1 MWMFIFLL
9 LPVMGIAYI
18 GWHVWT
24 LVPLPAVWRVSI
36 IMAGVL
42 SFLMIFLNFRRAI
55 DDMPLP
61 LARLVYDI
69 GNSSVFILLY
79 LVVIFLVLDLGRLLH
94 LVRPQWMHQNF
105 PLTACIVIGM
115 FALFLYGNVHYH
127 HKVREELHL
136 TTDKPLA
143 RPLRIVMLSDL
154 HLGYHNPRKEL
165 ARWVDLINA
174 ENPDVVLIAGD
185 VIDMSMRPLVEEN
198 MAEEMRR
205 LEAPVYAC
213 LGNHEY
219 YSSEPL
225 AEQFYRDARIQL
237 LRDTCL
243 VVGDLCIMGR
253 DDRTNLRRRNIDE
266 LARMADHTKYIILE
280 NVRNLVAHDNGNT
293 WRTIRNHLVGLG
305 YRLTPE
311 PLIVSPHYFGV
322 PQLRERV
329 VVLGIY
335 DPKKANLPLTITFPK
350 PRGKSQCNLDTI
362 LEQDNHE
369 QAYQLSE
376 QEIDAINTWDEF
388 YHGIK
393 EKVIGFPIWLDWFK
407 VAPPTDPK

>member
-1 MWMFIFLL
+1 MFIFLL
-9 LPVMGIAYI
+9 LPVMGIVYI

-266 LARMADHTKYIILE
+266 LARMADHTKYTIL
-280 NVRNLVAHDNGNT
+280 LDHQPY
-293 WRTIRNHLVGLG
+293 HLEEAEQAGVDFQLSGHTHRGQVWPISWITDAL
-305 YRLTPE
+305 YE
-311 PLIVSPHYFGV
+311 CSFGSH
-322 PQLRERV
+322 Q
-329 VVLGIY
+329 
-335 DPKKANLPLTITFPK
+335 
-350 PRGKSQCNLDTI
+350 RGKTRYYISSGIGIWGGKFRIGTRSEYVVAT
-362 LEQDNHE
+362 LE
-369 QAYQLSE
+369 
-376 QEIDAINTWDEF
+376 
-388 YHGIK
+388 
-393 EKVIGFPIWLDWFK
+393 
-407 VAPPTDPK
+407 

>member
-1 MWMFIFLL
+1 MFIFLL

-36 IMAGVL
+36 ITAGVL

-266 LARMADHTKYIILE
+266 LARMADHTKYIILLDHQPYHLE
-280 NVRNLVAHDNGNT
+280 EAEQAGVDFQLSGHTHRGQVWPISWITDALYECSFGAH
-293 WRTIRNHLVGLG
+293 
-305 YRLTPE
+305 
-311 PLIVSPHYFGV
+311 
-322 PQLRERV
+322 Q
-329 VVLGIY
+329 
-335 DPKKANLPLTITFPK
+335 
-350 PRGKSQCNLDTI
+350 RGKTRYYISSGIGIWGGKFRIGTRSEYVVAT
-362 LEQDNHE
+362 LE
-369 QAYQLSE
+369 
-376 QEIDAINTWDEF
+376 
-388 YHGIK
+388 
-393 EKVIGFPIWLDWFK
+393 
-407 VAPPTDPK
+407 

>member
-1 MWMFIFLL
+1 MFIFLL
-9 LPVMGIAYI
+9 LPVMGIVYI

-266 LARMADHTKYIILE
+266 LARMADHTKY
-280 NVRNLVAHDNGNT
+280 
-293 WRTIRNHLVGLG
+293 
-305 YRLTPE
+305 
-311 PLIVSPHYFGV
+311 
-322 PQLRERV
+322 
-329 VVLGIY
+329 
-335 DPKKANLPLTITFPK
+335 
-350 PRGKSQCNLDTI
+350 TI
-362 LEQDNHE
+362 LLDHQPYHLEEAE
-369 QAYQLSE
+369 QAGVDFQLSGHTHRG
-376 QEIDAINTWDEF
+376 QVWPISWITDALYECSFGAHQRGQTRYYISS
-388 YHGIK
+388 GIGIWGGK
-393 EKVIGFPIWLDWFK
+393 FRIGTRSEYV
-407 VAPPTDPK
+407 VATLE

>member
-42 SFLMIFLNFRRAI
+42 SFLMIFLNFRRVI

-174 ENPDVVLIAGD
+174 EKPDLILIAGD
-185 VIDMSMRPLVEEN
+185 IIDMSMRPLVEEN
-198 MAEEMRR
+198 MAEEMQRIK
-205 LEAPVYAC
+205 APVYAS

-219 YSSEPL
+219 YSGEPR
-225 AEQFYRDARIQL
+225 AEQFYREARIQL
-237 LRDTCL
+237 LRDTCQ

-253 DDRTNLRRRNIDE
+253 DDRTNLRRRNVDE
-266 LARMADHTKYIILE
+266 LARMADHSKYIIL
-280 NVRNLVAHDNGNT
+280 LDHQPY
-293 WRTIRNHLVGLG
+293 HL
-305 YRLTPE
+305 E
-311 PLIVSPHYFGV
+311 
-322 PQLRERV
+322 E
-329 VVLGIY
+329 
-335 DPKKANLPLTITFPK
+335 A
-350 PRGKSQCNLDTI
+350 
-362 LEQDNHE
+362 E
-369 QAYQLSE
+369 QAGVDFQLSGHTHRG
-376 QEIDAINTWDEF
+376 QVWPISWITDALYECSFGAHQRGQTRYYISS
-388 YHGIK
+388 GIGIWGGK
-393 EKVIGFPIWLDWFK
+393 FRIGTRSEYV
-407 VAPPTDPK
+407 VATLE

>member
-1 MWMFIFLL
+1 MFIFLL

-36 IMAGVL
+36 ITAGVL

-266 LARMADHTKYIILE
+266 LARMADHTKYIIL
-280 NVRNLVAHDNGNT
+280 LDHQPY
-293 WRTIRNHLVGLG
+293 HL
-305 YRLTPE
+305 E
-311 PLIVSPHYFGV
+311 
-322 PQLRERV
+322 E
-329 VVLGIY
+329 
-335 DPKKANLPLTITFPK
+335 A
-350 PRGKSQCNLDTI
+350 
-362 LEQDNHE
+362 E
-369 QAYQLSE
+369 QAGVDFQLSGHTHRG
-376 QEIDAINTWDEF
+376 QVWPISWITDALYECSFGSHQRRKTRYYISS
-388 YHGIK
+388 GIGIWGGK
-393 EKVIGFPIWLDWFK
+393 FRIGTRSEYV
-407 VAPPTDPK
+407 VATLE

>member
-9 LPVMGIAYI
+9 LPVMGIVYI

-36 IMAGVL
+36 ITAGVL

-266 LARMADHTKYIILE
+266 LARMADHTKYTIL
-280 NVRNLVAHDNGNT
+280 LDHQPY
-293 WRTIRNHLVGLG
+293 HLEEAEQAGVDFQLSGHTHRGQVWPISWITDAL
-305 YRLTPE
+305 YE
-311 PLIVSPHYFGV
+311 CSFGSH
-322 PQLRERV
+322 Q
-329 VVLGIY
+329 
-335 DPKKANLPLTITFPK
+335 
-350 PRGKSQCNLDTI
+350 RGKTRYYISSGIGIWGGKFRIGTRSEYVVAT
-362 LEQDNHE
+362 LE
-369 QAYQLSE
+369 
-376 QEIDAINTWDEF
+376 
-388 YHGIK
+388 
-393 EKVIGFPIWLDWFK
+393 
-407 VAPPTDPK
+407 

>member
-9 LPVMGIAYI
+9 LPVMGIVYI

-36 IMAGVL
+36 ITAGVL

-266 LARMADHTKYIILE
+266 LARMADHTKYTIL
-280 NVRNLVAHDNGNT
+280 LDHQPY
-293 WRTIRNHLVGLG
+293 HLEEAEQAGIDFQLSGHTHRGQVWPISWITDAL
-305 YRLTPE
+305 YE
-311 PLIVSPHYFGV
+311 CSFGSH
-322 PQLRERV
+322 Q
-329 VVLGIY
+329 
-335 DPKKANLPLTITFPK
+335 
-350 PRGKSQCNLDTI
+350 RGKTRYYISSGIGIWGGKFRIGTRSEYVVAT
-362 LEQDNHE
+362 LE
-369 QAYQLSE
+369 
-376 QEIDAINTWDEF
+376 
-388 YHGIK
+388 
-393 EKVIGFPIWLDWFK
+393 
-407 VAPPTDPK
+407 

>member
-1 MWMFIFLL
+1 MFIFLL

-237 LRDTCL
+237 LRDTCQ

-253 DDRTNLRRRNIDE
+253 DDRTNLQRRNVDE
-266 LARMADHTKYIILE
+266 LARMADHTKYTILLDHQPYHLE
-280 NVRNLVAHDNGNT
+280 EAEQAGVDFQLSGHTHRGQVWPISWITDAVYECSFGAH
-293 WRTIRNHLVGLG
+293 
-305 YRLTPE
+305 
-311 PLIVSPHYFGV
+311 
-322 PQLRERV
+322 Q
-329 VVLGIY
+329 
-335 DPKKANLPLTITFPK
+335 
-350 PRGKSQCNLDTI
+350 RGKTRYYISSGIGIWGGKFRIGTRSEYVVAT
-362 LEQDNHE
+362 LE
-369 QAYQLSE
+369 
-376 QEIDAINTWDEF
+376 
-388 YHGIK
+388 
-393 EKVIGFPIWLDWFK
+393 
-407 VAPPTDPK
+407 

>member
-1 MWMFIFLL
+1 MFIFLL

-253 DDRTNLRRRNIDE
+253 DDRTNLRRRSVDE
-266 LARMADHTKYIILE
+266 LARMADHTKYTILLDHQPYHLE
-280 NVRNLVAHDNGNT
+280 EAEQAGVDFQLSGHTHRGQVWPISWITDAVYECSFGAH
-293 WRTIRNHLVGLG
+293 
-305 YRLTPE
+305 
-311 PLIVSPHYFGV
+311 
-322 PQLRERV
+322 Q
-329 VVLGIY
+329 
-335 DPKKANLPLTITFPK
+335 
-350 PRGKSQCNLDTI
+350 RGKTRYYISSGIGIWGGKFRIGTRSEYVVAT
-362 LEQDNHE
+362 LE
-369 QAYQLSE
+369 
-376 QEIDAINTWDEF
+376 
-388 YHGIK
+388 
-393 EKVIGFPIWLDWFK
+393 
-407 VAPPTDPK
+407 

>member
-1 MWMFIFLL
+1 MFIFLL
-9 LPVMGIAYI
+9 LPVMGIVYI

-143 RPLRIVMLSDL
+143 LPLRIVMLSDL

-266 LARMADHTKYIILE
+266 LARMADHTKYTILLDHQPYHLE
-280 NVRNLVAHDNGNT
+280 EAEQAGIDFQLSGHTHRGQVWPISWITDALYECSFGAH
-293 WRTIRNHLVGLG
+293 
-305 YRLTPE
+305 
-311 PLIVSPHYFGV
+311 
-322 PQLRERV
+322 Q
-329 VVLGIY
+329 
-335 DPKKANLPLTITFPK
+335 
-350 PRGKSQCNLDTI
+350 RGKTRYYISSGIGIWGGKFRIGTRSEYVVAT
-362 LEQDNHE
+362 LE
-369 QAYQLSE
+369 
-376 QEIDAINTWDEF
+376 
-388 YHGIK
+388 
-393 EKVIGFPIWLDWFK
+393 
-407 VAPPTDPK
+407 

>member
-9 LPVMGIAYI
+9 LPVMGIVYI

-36 IMAGVL
+36 ITAGVL

-266 LARMADHTKYIILE
+266 LARMADHTKY
-280 NVRNLVAHDNGNT
+280 
-293 WRTIRNHLVGLG
+293 
-305 YRLTPE
+305 
-311 PLIVSPHYFGV
+311 
-322 PQLRERV
+322 
-329 VVLGIY
+329 
-335 DPKKANLPLTITFPK
+335 
-350 PRGKSQCNLDTI
+350 TI
-362 LEQDNHE
+362 LLDHQPYHLEEAE
-369 QAYQLSE
+369 QAGVDFQLSGHTHRG
-376 QEIDAINTWDEF
+376 QVWPISWITDALYECSFGAHQRGQTRYYISS
-388 YHGIK
+388 GIGIWGGK
-393 EKVIGFPIWLDWFK
+393 FRIGTRSEYV
-407 VAPPTDPK
+407 VATLE